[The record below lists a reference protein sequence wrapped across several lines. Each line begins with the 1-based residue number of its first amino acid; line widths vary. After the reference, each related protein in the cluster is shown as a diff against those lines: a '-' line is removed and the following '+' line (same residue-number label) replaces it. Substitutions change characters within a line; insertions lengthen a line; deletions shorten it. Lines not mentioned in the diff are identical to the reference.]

1 MHATRPQLL
10 SYDEDSSPPGQEDS
24 SSAPDA
30 APSQYAAAKDVERP
44 KLGLQQLSQEQL
56 QQLQKER
63 RKSAFVSM
71 LRWALALQRLL
82 DELSSC
88 YEPCGSTADG

>member
-10 SYDEDSSPPGQEDS
+10 SYDEDSSSPGQEPS

-30 APSQYAAAKDVERP
+30 VPSQFAAAKDLERHKP
-44 KLGLQQLSQEQL
+44 DLRQLSQEQL

-71 LRWALALQRLL
+71 LK
-82 DELSSC
+82 
-88 YEPCGSTADG
+88 